1 MMTIAG
7 GINNVI
13 LDYQNAMKTA
23 RYWARIALQNKRDG
37 RPWQQSAANAHCSLR
52 WALFIIH

>member
-1 MMTIAG
+1 MSARG

-13 LDYQNAMKTA
+13 LDYQAAMRTA

-37 RPWQQSAANAHCSLR
+37 LPWQQSATNAHCALR
-52 WALFIIH
+52 WALLIIH